1 MSFIIHAL
9 SQHKWSMLILAWT
22 NVWTNLCFYSNK
34 RLSKEPSYCETYS
47 VEQVIE
53 TWWVSLHTITEHLK
67 RLLAELALFFYLYR
81 RLTKQ
86 SCFYDTFFVIETW
99 WVSLYT
105 ITVQWKPVNFGMN
118 QYLNWPLF
126 HKRWSMEPSYCETFS
141 VEQVIETWWV
151 LSYTITAHLKHVN
164 TSMNQCLSWPLFL
177 FV

>member
-86 SCFYDTFFVIETW
+86 SCFYATYYS
-99 WVSLYT
+99 WVTLGEFHYTLSLH
-105 ITVQWKPVNFGMN
+105 N
-118 QYLNWPLF
+118 
-126 HKRWSMEPSYCETFS
+126 WSMLILAWINAWVALCFNSCKELNKEPSYCDTSS
-141 VEQVIETWWV
+141 VEQAIETW
-151 LSYTITAHLKHVN
+151 
-164 TSMNQCLSWPLFL
+164 
-177 FV
+177 